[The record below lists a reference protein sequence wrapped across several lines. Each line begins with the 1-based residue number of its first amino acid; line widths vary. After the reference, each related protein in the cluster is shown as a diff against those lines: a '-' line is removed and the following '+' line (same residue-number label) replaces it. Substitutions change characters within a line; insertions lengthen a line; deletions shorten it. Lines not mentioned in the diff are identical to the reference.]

1 MNIFSNEMLIIILS
15 AFIICI
21 LISIIFKKIR
31 KYVYSSFITT
41 FIISLLGRNGF
52 ELECSF
58 PLIEKLINYNYSLF
72 ERLEALLLT
81 RKDLLSYIV
90 NFENEFKY
98 MPHNV
103 FDYLVINVKMIAI
116 SFLKFAERVK
126 ININV
131 LIVALKY
138 QFVRRTNIS
147 RLKMYYRL

>member
-15 AFIICI
+15 AFIVCI

-41 FIISLLGRNGF
+41 FIISLLDRNGF

-58 PLIEKLINYNYSLF
+58 PLIEKFINYNYSFL
-72 ERLEALLLT
+72 ERLQALLLT
-81 RKDLLSYIV
+81 KKDLLSIVV
-90 NFENEFKY
+90 NFENEIKY
-98 MPHNV
+98 MPSNV
-103 FDYLVINVKMIAI
+103 FDYFVINVKMIAV
-116 SFLKFAERVK
+116 SFLELAEKVK